1 MKRYTEITNPN
12 EAYQVNNDPIK
23 VTHNVRKMIR
33 NRTNKEGQTK
43 VLIEICTYTYHSINE
58 YTTSFKRIS
67 TNVWINP
74 KNWSKKKEVINTIEP
89 DSDIKNKQ
97 VNEVYNSALQFI
109 NSKGR
114 QFENQAYSVD
124 FNPDQLE
131 DIFPK
136 EKKKALTDY
145 ILDYYNQRK
154 VKDDPYS
161 TYKEFKTLYNRVLNF
176 DNNRN
181 KRTYFESINFVWS
194 DEFEL
199 YLNSKYQTGTIEK
212 TYTLLITVLNH
223 YYQRKDELN
232 ILLTNKFREKGFK
245 RGKKSKNE
253 ANPLSKEQ
261 LTALLSHTFDK
272 KHLQL
277 TKDRFIWQCF
287 TGLRYGD
294 AFRIKPEEVKD
305 NYLKFTPSKTQNHN
319 VNVEQPLNNIAIEI
333 LEKYDYEISKLK
345 ITNQAY
351 NRNLKEMFKELNK
364 ANPNLNYDV
373 NFGSYASRDTFITMC
388 FEAGVDWKTILQ
400 FVGQSSYTIMDR
412 YIKLFDSYKQKQTD
426 KLNDYV
432 NKQNP

>member
-58 YTTSFKRIS
+58 YTTSFKK
-67 TNVWINP
+67 NKYKCLDKP

-272 KHLQL
+272 
-277 TKDRFIWQCF
+277 
-287 TGLRYGD
+287 
-294 AFRIKPEEVKD
+294 
-305 NYLKFTPSKTQNHN
+305 N
-319 VNVEQPLNNIAIEI
+319 
-333 LEKYDYEISKLK
+333 
-345 ITNQAY
+345 
-351 NRNLKEMFKELNK
+351 
-364 ANPNLNYDV
+364 
-373 NFGSYASRDTFITMC
+373 TF
-388 FEAGVDWKTILQ
+388 
-400 FVGQSSYTIMDR
+400 
-412 YIKLFDSYKQKQTD
+412 
-426 KLNDYV
+426 N
-432 NKQNP
+432 